1 MGNSTQRKLI
11 FLISDSFTTCC
22 LFVTVFTTTN
32 QKFSDPE
39 VRKVKLSIIWISM
52 KDSFQLSSPN
62 YSKALKK
69 DTKPTAL

>member
-11 FLISDSFTTCC
+11 FLISESFTTCC

-39 VRKVKLSIIWISM
+39 VRKVKLSIIWISL
-52 KDSFQLSSPN
+52 KDISVFSSAVP
-62 YSKALKK
+62 
-69 DTKPTAL
+69 TIVKP